1 MAVQGIRANL
11 GQFLL
16 LILVNAFVG
25 GMVGLERT
33 VLPLLAEKD
42 FGLAAK
48 SAALSFI
55 ISFGL
60 VKGPFNFLAGRLGD
74 RIGRKKVLL
83 LGWLAGLPV
92 PLLVIWAPSW
102 GWILFAN
109 VLLGIN
115 QGFCWSMTVTM
126 KIDLAGPARRGLAVG
141 LNEFAGYFSV
151 ALVTLAS
158 GYVAAASALRP
169 QPFYMG
175 IAFALAGLGVSAFLV
190 RETRG
195 VALAEADRH
204 RAAPGDGA
212 GAAGAA
218 RREAPPLGSIF
229 LLTSFRERALSACTQ
244 AGMVTNFKD
253 GMAWGLLP
261 LHFASRGLGVDAI
274 GLVAFVYPAVWGV
287 SQLGT
292 GALSDR
298 VGRKRIIALGMAVQ
312 AAGIWAILAGRAL
325 PQWLA
330 GAAVM
335 GLGTALVY
343 PTLQAAIN
351 DVAGPVWRSSALG
364 VYRLWRDWGYAFG
377 AIFSGLVADRFGV
390 PAAIGAVGGVVLL
403 SAAVVAVRMYETLP
417 SRRAAV

>member
-33 VLPLLAEKD
+33 ILPLIAERD

-48 SAALSFI
+48 FAALSFI
-55 ISFGL
+55 VSFGL

-74 RIGRKKVLL
+74 RIGRKRVLL

-158 GYVAAASALRP
+158 GYVAAAYALRP

-175 IAFALAGLGVSAFLV
+175 IAFVLAGLLVSAFLV

-195 VALAEADRH
+195 VALAEAERH
-204 RAAPGDGA
+204 RAGATGGGTAPRLGA
-212 GAAGAA
+212 V
-218 RREAPPLGSIF
+218 F

-261 LHFASRGLGVDAI
+261 LHFASRGLGVEEI

-298 VGRKRIIALGMAVQ
+298 VGRKGIITLGMGLQ
-312 AAGIWAILAGRAL
+312 ATGIWVLLGGRAL

-377 AIFSGLVADRFGV
+377 AVFSGLVADRFGV
-390 PAAIGAVGGVVLL
+390 PAAIGAVGGVALL
-403 SAAVVAVRMYETLP
+403 SAVVVALRMYETLP
-417 SRRAAV
+417 SRRTAV